1 MLLFNHIS
9 CISAALSGL
18 FFFFIIITVQY
29 IQLQNICIKKE
40 NQYFPAVP
48 AHSSKNIYSQSNSR
62 TSLVIKKKKKRKK
75 RCSPSTHEGLFLV
88 VPATFPGKQ
97 EHLTVCD
104 RSSMRFL
111 LQHLCAAITSHVPP
125 SDKEGREREK
135 SKQIKSASRRDQT
148 EPTHRAERDKNA
160 T

>member
-1 MLLFNHIS
+1 MYKKMRINIFLQCQRIQVKYLFPE
-9 CISAALSGL
+9 
-18 FFFFIIITVQY
+18 
-29 IQLQNICIKKE
+29 QLQD
-40 NQYFPAVP
+40 
-48 AHSSKNIYSQSNSR
+48 
-62 TSLVIKKKKKRKK
+62 VIGNKKKKG
-75 RCSPSTHEGLFLV
+75 CSPSTHEGLFLV

-148 EPTHRAERDKNA
+148 EPTHGAGPDKSA
-160 T
+160 A